1 MSELSL
7 GPTAS
12 RAAPEADFN
21 VDGNV
26 DVAVS
31 HAGALFTYLT
41 GKGSLAGAPFNTGVP
56 VVVNT
61 MATSVVAAPFKTNT
75 DLLYDVVTTSTNTNN
90 LSISLNVCQ

>member
-1 MSELSL
+1 M
-7 GPTAS
+7 
-12 RAAPEADFN
+12 RDFN
-21 VDGNV
+21 VDGNA
-26 DVAVS
+26 DVVVS

-41 GKGSLAGAPFNTGVP
+41 GKGSLAAAPFNPGLP

-61 MATSVVAAPFKTNT
+61 MATSIVTAPFKTNT